1 MSISTVP
8 YTCPRRSAKSSTPST
23 ATAPTGGSG
32 SLRTVRS
39 SVLRLATSPSRAP
52 SRAAARPAR
61 ANPAAASIRP
71 NSTLRRAYREVN
83 PGICSA
89 NVRFGQSA
97 ASQNSRRT
105 PRVIATG
112 VPPIGASATRR
123 R

>member
-8 YTCPRRSAKSSTPST
+8 YMCPRRSAKSSTPST
-23 ATAPTGGSG
+23 ATPPTGGSG
-32 SLRTVRS
+32 CLRIVRS
-39 SVLRLATSPSRAP
+39 IVLRLAASPNWAP
-52 SRAAARPAR
+52 SRAAARPAN
-61 ANPAAASIRP
+61 ANPAAVSIRP
-71 NSTLRRAYREVN
+71 SSTLPRAYRQVN

-89 NVRFGQSA
+89 KVRFGQSG

-112 VPPIGASATRR
+112 VPPTGASATRR

>member
-23 ATAPTGGSG
+23 DTVPTGGSG
-32 SLRTVRS
+32 SPRIIRS
-39 SVLRLATSPSRAP
+39 RVERLTTSPSRAP
-52 SRAAARPAR
+52 SRAAARPAN
-61 ANPAAASIRP
+61 ANPTAASIRP
-71 NSTLRRAYREVN
+71 SPTLRRAYRQVN

-89 NVRFGQSA
+89 KVRFGHPG
-97 ASQNSRRT
+97 ASQNNRRT

>member
-8 YTCPRRSAKSSTPST
+8 YTCPRRSAKSSTPSI

-32 SLRTVRS
+32 SRRIIRSRVVR
-39 SVLRLATSPSRAP
+39 VAASPSLAA
-52 SRAAARPAR
+52 SRAAARPAN
-61 ANPAAASIRP
+61 ASPAAASIRP
-71 NSTLRRAYREVN
+71 SPRLRRAYREVN

-89 NVRFGQSA
+89 KVRFGQSA

-105 PRVIATG
+105 PSMITTG
-112 VPPIGASATRR
+112 VPAIGASATRR